1 MRSTNAASGVPQ
13 PDMTT
18 RARVRDAAITVFGN
32 HGFGTGVRAIA
43 TAAGVSPGLVIHHF
57 GSKDGLRAECDEHVL
72 RIIREQKAEAISTPG
87 PAGAM
92 QALADIEQ
100 YAPLVAYIVRSFQAG
115 GGLGESL
122 FEHMV
127 EDTTQYL
134 ELGVA
139 TGSVRPSRNPAAR
152 ARYLTLY
159 NVGAMLLYL
168 QMRADKEVPLDYAT
182 AIRDLAT
189 DVTLPAL
196 EMYTEGLLPDSSML
210 EAYLATEDGAAQ
222 AGAAPPEHTDSPN

>member
-1 MRSTNAASGVPQ
+1 
-13 PDMTT
+13 MTT
-18 RARVRDAAITVFGN
+18 F
-32 HGFGTGVRAIA
+32 HGLG
-43 TAAGVSPGLVIHHF
+43 
-57 GSKDGLRAECDEHVL
+57 L

-139 TGSVRPSRNPAAR
+139 AGTVRPSRNPAAR
-152 ARYLTLY
+152 ERRTLVLAVGGCEVDEGRDVPQQARR
-159 NVGAMLLYL
+159 
-168 QMRADKEVPLDYAT
+168 QDKVVP
-182 AIRDLAT
+182 
-189 DVTLPAL
+189 
-196 EMYTEGLLPDSSML
+196 
-210 EAYLATEDGAAQ
+210 AA
-222 AGAAPPEHTDSPN
+222 GPTP

>member
-1 MRSTNAASGVPQ
+1 MRSTRAGSETPQ
-13 PDMTT
+13 PDLTT
-18 RARVRDAAITVFGN
+18 RARVRDAAITVFGD
-32 HGFGTGVRAIA
+32 HGFSTGVRAIA

-57 GSKDGLRAECDEHVL
+57 GSKDGLRSECDQHVL

-127 EDTTQYL
+127 EDTAEYL
-134 ELGVA
+134 EVGVA
-139 TGSVRPSRNPAAR
+139 AGRVRASRNPQAR

-159 NVGAMLLYL
+159 NVGALLLYL
-168 QMRADKEVPLDYAT
+168 QMRADKESPLDYAT

-196 EMYTEGLLPDSSML
+196 EMYTEGLLPDSSTL

-222 AGAAPPEHTDSPN
+222 AAAAHTEFKDSPN

>member
-1 MRSTNAASGVPQ
+1 MRSANAASGVPH

-122 FEHMV
+122 F
-127 EDTTQYL
+127 
-134 ELGVA
+134 
-139 TGSVRPSRNPAAR
+139 
-152 ARYLTLY
+152 
-159 NVGAMLLYL
+159 
-168 QMRADKEVPLDYAT
+168 
-182 AIRDLAT
+182 
-189 DVTLPAL
+189 
-196 EMYTEGLLPDSSML
+196 
-210 EAYLATEDGAAQ
+210 
-222 AGAAPPEHTDSPN
+222 

>member
-1 MRSTNAASGVPQ
+1 MRSTNAGSEVPQ
-13 PDMTT
+13 PDLTT

-32 HGFGTGVRAIA
+32 HGFATGVRAIA

-72 RIIREQKAEAISTPG
+72 RIIREQKAQAISTPG

-127 EDTTQYL
+127 DDTAEYL
-134 ELGVA
+134 DMGVA
-139 TGSVRPSRNPAAR
+139 AGRVRPSRNPQAR

-168 QMRADKEVPLDYAT
+168 QMRADKEVPLDYAK

-196 EMYTEGLLPDSSML
+196 EMYTEGLLPDSSTL

-222 AGAAPPEHTDSPN
+222 AAAPAESTDSPN

>member
-1 MRSTNAASGVPQ
+1 MRSTSVGSEIPQ
-13 PDMTT
+13 PDLTT

-57 GSKDGLRAECDEHVL
+57 GSKDGLRSECDEHVL

-87 PAGAM
+87 PAGTM

-127 EDTTQYL
+127 EDTAEHL
-134 ELGVA
+134 EVGVA
-139 TGSVRPSRNPAAR
+139 AGRVRASRNPQAR

-159 NVGAMLLYL
+159 NVGALLLYL
-168 QMRADKEVPLDYAT
+168 QMRADKETPLDYAT

-196 EMYTEGLLPDSSML
+196 EMYTEGLLPDSSTL

-222 AGAAPPEHTDSPN
+222 AVAAPAEFKDSPN